1 MEVTMPVRKR
11 IENTRLTTAHI
22 ADYCQ
27 VTKST
32 VLVWIKSNKLKAF
45 QLPSGHYRIDKEY
58 FKKFLIKWNI
68 PVIGWPFE
76 TK

>member
-1 MEVTMPVRKR
+1 MPARKR
-11 IENTRLTTAHI
+11 LENTRLTTANI

-32 VLVWIKSNKLKAF
+32 VLVWIRDNNLKAF
-45 QLPSGHYRIDKEY
+45 RLPSGHYRIDVND
-58 FKKFLIKWNI
+58 FKDFLVKYKM
-68 PVIGWPFE
+68 PVRGWPFE

>member
-1 MEVTMPVRKR
+1 MPAKKQL
-11 IENTRLTTAHI
+11 ENTRLTTKDI

-32 VLVWIKSNKLKAF
+32 VLIWITSGKLKAF
-45 QLPSGHYRIDKEY
+45 TLPSGHNRIDAND
-58 FKKFLIKWNI
+58 FRNFLIKFKM
-68 PVIGWPFE
+68 PVKGWPFE